1 VARTGQ
7 DPVPF
12 EEESAL
18 FRSINE
24 GYTEGYVEVY
34 APIMWNTETDKKR
47 IRERLRAPIRQ
58 CIEAIKP
65 SPVEEIVRHDANRF
79 RSHLVVASVMFKE
92 RPRFRSRSISWACLQ
107 HA

>member
-1 VARTGQ
+1 MDPQLVIIHVYTIKSVRVSSRNDEASILVARTGR

-34 APIMWNTETDKKR
+34 APVTWDTETDKKR
-47 IRERLRAPIRQ
+47 TRERLRAPIRQ

-65 SPVEEIVRHDANRF
+65 VAVVEEKKA
-79 RSHLVVASVMFKE
+79 
-92 RPRFRSRSISWACLQ
+92 
-107 HA
+107 